1 MSDPRDDPFW
11 KDDTLVCPVCGG
23 CICHTCSCQAVP
35 VVPNFSQGSMTST
48 TTTKSTIN
56 EVINS
61 MDYNTGYQFSVSG
74 SGVEVIDNNSVSPST
89 TGVNATIN
97 GNSTTWTGVGSR
109 PDFKQSVP
117 GAAFQYTETY
127 MGPGLSNHTIIKEKQ
142 SSKAQQKLQA
152 SLRSNRSTVL
162 CHTSTRRDSWRC
174 VCYCSARGE

>member
-1 MSDPRDDPFW
+1 MTSGKIKSYIVLSAAGAFV
-11 KDDTLVCPVCGG
+11 TLAPA
-23 CICHTCSCQAVP
+23 QAVP

-74 SGVEVIDNNSVSPST
+74 SGVEVIDNKSVSPST

-127 MGPGLSNHTIIKEKQ
+127 MGPGLSNHTIIE
-142 SSKAQQKLQA
+142 
-152 SLRSNRSTVL
+152 RETIIESTTET
-162 CHTSTRRDSWRC
+162 TSIFTQ
-174 VCYCSARGE
+174 

>member
-1 MSDPRDDPFW
+1 MILFGKTIRWSVLSVVGACV
-11 KDDTLVCPVCGG
+11 TLAPA
-23 CICHTCSCQAVP
+23 QAVP

-74 SGVEVIDNNSVSPST
+74 SGVEVIDNKSVSPST

-127 MGPGLSNHTIIKEKQ
+127 MGPGLSNHTIIE
-142 SSKAQQKLQA
+142 
-152 SLRSNRSTVL
+152 RETIIESTTET
-162 CHTSTRRDSWRC
+162 TSIFTQ
-174 VCYCSARGE
+174 